1 MVPYIF
7 IAALLPVL
15 ILVFYMYNKDKAQP
29 GPISQLLK
37 AIMFGALSVPM
48 SLGVSLLLILM
59 GEAVRKPIRITNSQF
74 G

>member
-1 MVPYIF
+1 MAPYIF

-15 ILVFYMYNKDKAQP
+15 ILVFYMYNKDKAQSEP
-29 GPISQLLK
+29 MSQLLK

-59 GEAVRKPIRITNSQF
+59 GEAVRKPIRIANS
-74 G
+74 

>member
-1 MVPYIF
+1 MASYIF

-15 ILVFYMYNKDKAQP
+15 ILVFYMYNKDKVQSE
-29 GPISQLLK
+29 PISQLLK

-59 GEAVRKPIRITNSQF
+59 GRLSENLL

>member
-1 MVPYIF
+1 MAPYIF

-15 ILVFYMYNKDKAQP
+15 ILVFYMYNKDKVQSE
-29 GPISQLLK
+29 PISQLLK

-59 GEAVRKPIRITNSQF
+59 GRLSENLL

>member
-1 MVPYIF
+1 MAPYIF

-15 ILVFYMYNKDKAQP
+15 ILVFYMYNKDKAQSE
-29 GPISQLLK
+29 PISQLLK

-59 GEAVRKPIRITNSQF
+59 GEAVRKPIRIANS
-74 G
+74 